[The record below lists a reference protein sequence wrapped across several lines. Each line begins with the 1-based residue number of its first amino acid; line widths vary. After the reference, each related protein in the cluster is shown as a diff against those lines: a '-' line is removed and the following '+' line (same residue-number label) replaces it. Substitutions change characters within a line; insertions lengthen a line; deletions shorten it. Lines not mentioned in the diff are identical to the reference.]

1 MIVLDEEV
9 VATQNFTIQ
18 ENVVAIEDGETSN
31 EQSHDELE
39 VYLGQQ
45 RNLV

>member
-1 MIVLDEEV
+1 VLNEK
-9 VATQNFTIQ
+9 
-18 ENVVAIEDGETSN
+18 VVAIQEGVIVVEDEETFGE
-31 EQSHDELE
+31 QQHVELE

>member
-1 MIVLDEEV
+1 MLNEKV
-9 VATQNFTIQ
+9 VATQEGVI
-18 ENVVAIEDGETSN
+18 VVEDKETFGE
-31 EQSHDELE
+31 QRHVELE